1 MHIKTDICFSLRA
14 LLKASVCDVGCY
26 GASERLGASLAK
38 HQWKAPGTKWVDV
51 VLFGKCKGNRLMK
64 TDSVMM
70 DTIGKGQNK
79 LGNCST
85 VYSEV
90 FGYSQGKRKS

>member
-14 LLKASVCDVGCY
+14 LLKASLCDVGCY
-26 GASERLGASLAK
+26 GASECSGASLAK
-38 HQWKAPGTKWVDV
+38 YQWKALGTKRVDM
-51 VLFGKCKGNRLMK
+51 VLFGEVQGNRLMK